1 MILFLYFIKEV
12 TSMRKRILVSV
23 MALVLILAVA
33 TTAFADIRW
42 IKTGNGKPANGRSG
56 PGKDYEYITGVPYGT
71 QVMIS
76 GASANGYTPIVLPSG
91 SDEVYVLTKFLVTY
105 DPGTY
110 VPSATPSKPS
120 GGGSSSGS
128 SSDTAGLQ
136 SAIIKEFKAA
146 RYVTPYEVTTYH
158 KRASG
163 LINMRW
169 APSKTSKLLK
179 AYPEGTQLRVIA
191 ELDKWYQVED
201 PLTNQVGFVNTAYV
215 VK

>member
-1 MILFLYFIKEV
+1 
-12 TSMRKRILVSV
+12 MRKRILVSV
-23 MALVLILAVA
+23 MALVLILTVA

-120 GGGSSSGS
+120 GGGSSGGS

-169 APSKTSKLLK
+169 APSKKATLIHAYSSGEKLMVL
-179 AYPEGTQLRVIA
+179 A
-191 ELDKWYQVED
+191 ELKDWSQVQD
-201 PLTNQVGFVNTAYV
+201 PDTGWVGFVRSDFLQ
-215 VK
+215 K